1 MRTTR
6 RDETRRDEHCCQER
20 SISIDSALKQ
30 NLWICPSVSDWN
42 QVKFRWERNEF
53 LSTPLSIL
61 HNGHTTHNNTGQLVQ
76 YRIDGWMNAEQ
87 VHETDW
93 QDTRAVRKR
102 VAAELRYSIFNEY
115 ISLLSNSPIKSWVD
129 WWIGDDRS
137 ITSVSSRGPSPLSSF
152 TVGHL
157 WNVIMMMWR
166 GTSHLNNIHNLHI
179 NRHWRDETRRG
190 QLLGTQPRNSPWLTI
205 STIHQVSKA
214 HRALMAEGID
224 TRQMVSDGDEAMI
237 LIVWDH

>member
-42 QVKFRWERNEF
+42 RVKFRWERNEF
-53 LSTPLSIL
+53 LSTPLEIL
-61 HNGHTTHNNTGQLVQ
+61 HNGHTTHNNAGQLVQ

-87 VHETDW
+87 VSKRLIDK
-93 QDTRAVRKR
+93 TRERFGKEWRQSYVILFSMKC
-102 VAAELRYSIFNEY
+102 

-166 GTSHLNNIHNLHI
+166 GTSHLNNIHNLHV
-179 NRHWRDETRRG
+179 NRHWRDGANCWALNHEILPDWPSAPSTRFQKHTVRWWLRELTPAKWSVMVTRR
-190 QLLGTQPRNSPWLTI
+190 WF
-205 STIHQVSKA
+205 
-214 HRALMAEGID
+214 
-224 TRQMVSDGDEAMI
+224 
-237 LIVWDH
+237 W